1 MKHFIPIQNTII
13 KQQTI
18 QTVSARDLHAF
29 LEVKAEFRKWIAN
42 CIKDFSFREDIDF
55 ITSTK
60 KLPSRGCPSK
70 DYALTLNAAKH
81 IAICEPNFKGKQV
94 RQYFLDCEKKAKATI
109 DYSKPETLEE
119 ILRHLKQQIKHNEN
133 VVTTNGVKHA

>member
-1 MKHFIPIQNTII
+1 MKNFIPTQNTLI
-13 KQQTI
+13 KQQTV

-29 LEVKAEFRKWIAN
+29 LEIKTAFRKWVEN
-42 CIKDFSFREDIDF
+42 CIKEFSFREDLDF
-55 ITSTK
+55 VTSIK
-60 KLPSRGCPSK
+60 KLPSRGGPSK

-81 IAICEPNFKGKQV
+81 IAICEPSLKGKKV
-94 RQYFLDCEKKAKATI
+94 RQYFLECEKKAKAKI

-133 VVTTNGVKHA
+133 VVTTNGVKHV